1 MEYDE
6 YKDKLFELRE
16 KYPDWEE
23 NEKAWDYGREI
34 WSVADKY
41 VEATYRDD
49 IISKD
54 KKVKEGDGIIS
65 RDEKADKVFDE
76 LQRIG
81 LLKFFLTDN
90 FRKRVIRYH
99 VRNKSTTAA
108 VVSIL
113 NREDMKK
120 ITPFY
125 LFKYENVCGYE
136 NIKKFLVAR
145 LSYLKPSNER
155 WPRKKYGAYWEEARQ
170 EYVDSIG
177 DTPLSHG
184 NEQFQELSELYQ
196 HLKDAFESTD
206 NVSEKERLSV
216 CMMRVMAGI
225 HQMTKDP
232 IVDAATTQELTEED
246 TKVLPTLNEDNILDI
261 PVEDVIVEEKR

>member
-1 MEYDE
+1 MEYDAYIDE
-6 YKDKLFELRE
+6 LDHLRE

-23 NEKAWDYGREI
+23 NEQAMAYGQGI
-34 WSVADKY
+34 WSATDKY

-49 IISKD
+49 IISRN
-54 KKVKEGDGIIS
+54 VESEEGDGIIS
-65 RDEKADKVFDE
+65 KDKKADKVFDE
-76 LQRIG
+76 LKRIG
-81 LLKFFLTDN
+81 LLKYFLTDK
-90 FRKRVIRYH
+90 FRKLVIRYH

-113 NREDMKK
+113 NREDMEK

-125 LFKYENVCGYE
+125 LFRHANVCGYE

-145 LSYLKPSNER
+145 LSYLKPTNER

-177 DTPLSHG
+177 DTPLSHR
-184 NEQFQELSELYQ
+184 NEQIQELTEHYQ
-196 HLKDAFESTD
+196 QLKEMFESTEC
-206 NVSEKERLSV
+206 VYEKERLHR

-225 HQMTKDP
+225 HQLTKDP
-232 IVDAATTQELTEED
+232 IVDADTTPELTEED
-246 TKVLPTLNEDNILDI
+246 TKVLPTPNEDNILDI
-261 PVEDVIVEEKR
+261 PVEDVIVEEKK